1 MQTVI
6 GAFDDRAQAQRAVD
20 RLVQEGIDRGDVHI
34 EQHDG
39 TVASTGS
46 SQTQADH
53 GGAGGIGHFF
63 ASLFGTDDDQT
74 HEAHANTYSEAVR
87 RGSSVVV
94 VDAKDDSTAERA
106 VTCLHEA
113 GAMDVDER
121 AQQWRKE
128 GWTGGTAMGLGG
140 QTTEVRD
147 TTTTTRR
154 EQPRAGVGAKLREDA
169 PPVGKEGVLDVVQEE
184 LKVGKRRLDKGGV
197 RVIQRVSERPVRE
210 VVRLREERAVVERRP
225 VDRPAQPGDMNAFR
239 EGTMEVREMAEE
251 PVVAKTARVVE
262 EVRVGKQVQERE
274 ETIEDRVRRK
284 DVDVERMGGERERA
298 VASNTR
304 ETLPGD
310 RTGISGER
318 ERDPDIN
325 TTRPRKN
332 DPAS

>member
-1 MQTVI
+1 
-6 GAFDDRAQAQRAVD
+6 
-20 RLVQEGIDRGDVHI
+20 
-34 EQHDG
+34 
-39 TVASTGS
+39 
-46 SQTQADH
+46 
-53 GGAGGIGHFF
+53 
-63 ASLFGTDDDQT
+63 
-74 HEAHANTYSEAVR
+74 
-87 RGSSVVV
+87 
-94 VDAKDDSTAERA
+94 

-128 GWTGGTAMGLGG
+128 GWTGDTSMGLGG
-140 QTTEVRD
+140 KTTEVRD

-154 EQPRAGVGAKLREDA
+154 AGLGAAERADSLPA
-169 PPVGKEGVLDVVQEE
+169 GKEGVLDVVQEE
-184 LKVGKRRLDKGGV
+184 LRVGKRSLDKGGV

-225 VDRPAQPGDMNAFR
+225 VDRPAQAGDMNAFR

-310 RTGISGER
+310 RTGLSGER